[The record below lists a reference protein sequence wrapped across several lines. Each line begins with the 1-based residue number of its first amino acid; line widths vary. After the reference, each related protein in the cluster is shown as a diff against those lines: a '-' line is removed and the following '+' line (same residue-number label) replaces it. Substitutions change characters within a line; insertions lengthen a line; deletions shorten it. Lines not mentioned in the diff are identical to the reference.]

1 MSGSHIGREGCGSG
15 RHGVRS
21 LEVCAC
27 VQRCVCR
34 GALSCLSAACCVS
47 LLPPLHLI
55 PCPSLPC
62 PSLLHSTIMAEHFGS
77 LALPVGE
84 FLALEHGTGGWVEVG
99 LGGLSS
105 SVRVTSAPSTVYC
118 AT

>member
-1 MSGSHIGREGCGSG
+1 VSGCSGREGCGSG

-27 VQRCVCR
+27 VQRCVCS
-34 GALSCLSAACCVS
+34 GALCCLSAACCVS